1 MFDEREKK
9 TPNGPGS
16 GSSCACAKASGLGTR
31 YSQPLTHAGTNS
43 ARRCLTC
50 PMGRA
55 AAAAA
60 AAQNLLAWARGIPSR
75 SGMQVLTALLDFPNG
90 PGSGSSCDCAKASGL
105 GTRYSQPLTHAGTNG
120 ARRCLTSQI
129 GRDGVRSACCGP
141 SRQWRQA
148 GRRTRLRGR
157 QLGGVQKRRAAP
169 CAATATQGA
178 AHRLL
183 LGGRGGSGRRRT
195 SAKEGP
201 TDPLLFFRFLCPLA
215 PPVPDRPVIA
225 PTRRAAVRR
234 SAAGSATQQPS
245 ARARVGCRID
255 SSSDPFPSPMP
266 APSALSAM
274 PAPCRKGRGWQAVKT
289 GGDVAQGRQ
298 GAGWLARRWPC

>member
-16 GSSCACAKASGLGTR
+16 GSSCG
-31 YSQPLTHAGTNS
+31 
-43 ARRCLTC
+43 
-50 PMGRA
+50 
-55 AAAAA
+55 
-60 AAQNLLAWARGIPSR
+60 
-75 SGMQVLTALLDFPNG
+75 
-90 PGSGSSCDCAKASGL
+90 CAKASGL

-157 QLGGVQKRRAAP
+157 QLGRVQKRRAAP

-183 LGGRGGSGRRRT
+183 LGGRGASGRRRT

-201 TDPLLFFRFLCPLA
+201 TDPLLFFSFLVPSCSARPRPACDRADEASSCSAIGGRQRNAAAIRQSQSRMSDRQQQRSFPFPHACPLRLVGHA
-215 PPVPDRPVIA
+215 CPLPQGTWVASCQDGRG
-225 PTRRAAVRR
+225 R
-234 SAAGSATQQPS
+234 SAGSSRSGLAGSA
-245 ARARVGCRID
+245 
-255 SSSDPFPSPMP
+255 M
-266 APSALSAM
+266 
-274 PAPCRKGRGWQAVKT
+274 AVLIA
-289 GGDVAQGRQ
+289 D
-298 GAGWLARRWPC
+298 